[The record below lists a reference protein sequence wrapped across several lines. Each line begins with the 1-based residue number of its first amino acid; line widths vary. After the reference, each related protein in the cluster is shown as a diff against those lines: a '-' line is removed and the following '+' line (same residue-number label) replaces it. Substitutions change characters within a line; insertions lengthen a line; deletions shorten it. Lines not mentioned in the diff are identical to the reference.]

1 MKLKSSLALA
11 AMSVASWAAPGSAQ
25 ERLFVD
31 ITEGEAAPLT
41 IGVPDTR
48 SGVPL
53 TLAEG
58 ADAGTALAAI
68 LRSDLG
74 TSPFFRVV
82 PDQSAAVADNQT
94 LLRQFSARG
103 TQALVIG
110 RASLSAD
117 GSLVYDCA
125 FYDVFSGLA
134 EVERQFRVSAKE
146 WRRAAHKCADLVVGH
161 ATGYPGHFDTR
172 FALVAAR
179 VGVTAPAMR
188 VIAVDVDGANP
199 VELADQDELVTMPRF
214 SPDNLSVL
222 FVGYSDDLPTLVL
235 SDLQTGRRTQLQ
247 LPAGLPSSARFSPD
261 GKRVVLAL
269 SRDGNTD
276 IFEYELATGRT
287 VQLTNTSGIDTNPA
301 YSPDGT
307 AIVFES
313 DRSGQQQLYIMRRD
327 GSDQRRIS
335 VGAPH
340 ASPAWSPDGKL
351 IAFASHTPTGSRI
364 GVMDA
369 DGKKRRMLTEGPHD
383 EDPTWASSGRAIAYQ
398 RSAADG
404 DAPRL
409 WVADL
414 SGRRQFS
421 VPLPV
426 AASEPDWS
434 EVRP

>member
-1 MKLKSSLALA
+1 MKLKTAMALVAMGVACCVVPA
-11 AMSVASWAAPGSAQ
+11 AAQ

-31 ITEGEAAPLT
+31 ITEGVAAPLT

-53 TLAEG
+53 ALAEG

-82 PDQSAAVADNQT
+82 PDQSAAGADDRA
-94 LLRQFSARG
+94 LLRGFSARG

-117 GSLVYDCA
+117 GSLVYNCA
-125 FYDVFSGLA
+125 FHDVFSGLV

-172 FALVAAR
+172 FALVSSR
-179 VGVTAPAMR
+179 TGELAPAMR
-188 VIAVDVDGANP
+188 VIAVDVDGANL
-199 VELADQDELVTMPRF
+199 VELANQDELVTMPRF
-214 SPDNLSVL
+214 SPSNLSVL
-222 FVGYSDDLPTLVL
+222 FVAYSDDMPTLVFV
-235 SDLQTGRRTQLQ
+235 DLANGRRTQLQ
-247 LPAGLPSSARFSPD
+247 LPAGLPSAARFSPD

-276 IFEYELATGRT
+276 IFEYELATGRAA
-287 VQLTNTSGIDTNPA
+287 QLTNTYGIDTDPV
-301 YSPDGT
+301 YSPDGN

-313 DRSGQQQLYIMRRD
+313 DRSGQQQLYVMRRD

-335 VGAPH
+335 FGAPH

-351 IAFASHTPTGSRI
+351 IAFASHTAAGSRI
-364 GVMDA
+364 GVMAA
-369 DGKKRRMLTEGPHD
+369 DGNKRRMLTEGPHD
-383 EDPTWASSGRAIAYQ
+383 EDPTWAASGRAIAYQ
-398 RSAADG
+398 RSASEG
-404 DAPRL
+404 GAPALR
-409 WVADL
+409 VIDL
-414 SGRRQFS
+414 GGRIQFP
-421 VPLPV
+421 VPLSV
-426 AASEPDWS
+426 AAAEPDWS